1 MLPLICGISE
11 PMVFGL
17 PIMLNPVFLIP
28 FVLVPLITAN
38 IGYYAITSGFLTASY
53 VESIAG
59 MPMFI
64 QQFLSFSGQW
74 QAIFLTFIVIAVG
87 FIIYAPFVIISNKKT
102 ESELALEAQTSE
114 E

>member
-1 MLPLICGISE
+1 
-11 PMVFGL
+11 
-17 PIMLNPVFLIP
+17 MLNPVFLIP

-64 QQFLSFSGQW
+64 QQFLAFSGQW
-74 QAIFLTFIVIAVG
+74 QAIFLTVVVIVVG
-87 FIIYAPFVIISNKKT
+87 FIIYTPFVLISNKKT
-102 ESELALEAQTSE
+102 ASELTLEEQVIKE
-114 E
+114 